1 MVAIVV
7 RDKVIDTEQRFP
19 AALMLLPKISLP

>member
-1 MVAIVV
+1 VG